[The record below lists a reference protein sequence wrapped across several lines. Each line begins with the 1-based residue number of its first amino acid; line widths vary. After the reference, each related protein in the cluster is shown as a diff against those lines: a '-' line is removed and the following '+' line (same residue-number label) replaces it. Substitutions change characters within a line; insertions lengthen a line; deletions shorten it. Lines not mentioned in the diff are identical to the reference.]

1 MNIHLT
7 RALAHHRAP
16 IMVVAALALAA
27 SMGAASGQDRQRS
40 PTNQY
45 SAGADPNLQA
55 AHSRSDRARFDRSG
69 TRGRQG
75 LGASALRPEGPGNG
89 SD

>member
-1 MNIHLT
+1 MNIYVT
-7 RALAHHRAP
+7 RTLAHHLAL
-16 IMVVAALALAA
+16 IMVVAALASTT
-27 SMGAASGQDRQRS
+27 SMGPASWQDHQRS

-45 SAGADPNLQA
+45 GAGADPNLQA
-55 AHSRSDRARFDRSG
+55 APSRSDRARFDRSG

-75 LGASALRPEGPGNG
+75 LGASALRPEGPGNA